1 MISSQLLEA
10 IRAGYG
16 LDWHGLHGIRHWA
29 RVYENGLRLA
39 AENGA
44 RPAVVRFFAVFH
56 DSRRLSEGKDEAHGP
71 RGARLAEEFRGR
83 YFDLPDE
90 DFSLLVK
97 ACRLHTVA
105 ATDDDLTVRTC
116 FDADR
121 LDLPR
126 VGKIIDPQLL
136 CTDAAR
142 RPEII
147 AWARARSEGDTSADI
162 LSVWQ
167 P

>member
-1 MISSQLLEA
+1 MITQQLLAA
-10 IRAGYG
+10 IRAGYA

-39 AENGA
+39 SGNGA
-44 RPAVVRFFAVFH
+44 RPAVVMLFAVFH
-56 DSRRLSEGKDEAHGP
+56 DSRRQSEGKDDGHGA

-83 YFDLPDE
+83 YFELDDG
-90 DFSLLVK
+90 DFTLLVK

-105 ATDDDLTVRTC
+105 ETDDDLTVRTC

-126 VGKIIDPQLL
+126 VGTIVDPRLL

-142 RPEII
+142 RPEIL
-147 AWARARSEGDTSADI
+147 AWARARSEHDADAGI
-162 LSVWQ
+162 LADWQ
-167 P
+167 T

>member
-1 MISSQLLEA
+1 MITRQLLAA
-10 IRAGYG
+10 IRDGYA

-44 RPAVVRFFAVFH
+44 RPAVVQYFAVFH
-56 DSRRLSEGKDEAHGP
+56 DSRRLNEGRDDGHGA

-83 YFDLPDE
+83 FYELGDE
-90 DFSLLVK
+90 DFALLMK

-105 ATDDDLTVRTC
+105 ETDDDLTVRTC

-126 VGKIIDPQLL
+126 VGTIVDPQRL
-136 CTDAAR
+136 CTEAAR
-142 RPEII
+142 RPDIL
-147 AWARARSEGDTSADI
+147 AWARARSERDADADI
-162 LSVWQ
+162 LADWLA
-167 P
+167 